1 VVVVGDEEEEE
12 EVTIDGGGGAT
23 RGDPE
28 EGEGEGGRTVIIARI
43 PKFALSMDG
52 RPVRLHP
59 ELGA

>member
-1 VVVVGDEEEEE
+1 MVVVGDEEEEE

-28 EGEGEGGRTVIIARI
+28 EGEGGRTVIIARI

>member
-1 VVVVGDEEEEE
+1 
-12 EVTIDGGGGAT
+12 VTIDGGGGAT